1 MMQGNMR
8 AQSVEPIRVYEAPPL
23 LAELPLN
30 SGDAPRRSS
39 GATVVARGRALF
51 WQGEQQ
57 GQNIEIVEGVVRAVR
72 LIENGNRQ
80 VLAFFWPGDV
90 VRPAKA
96 SCQHYTAEAVTTCRV
111 IKSNATDDVCMRS
124 DLCGAHQVLEETL
137 SLVLMMGQKSIVAR
151 VASLL
156 LRIRRHLPSDQK
168 LPSALQILLP
178 RADMAD
184 YIGTSL
190 ETVCRTLA
198 EFKARKLIEL
208 PTRKTIRFID
218 LKGLSAIAEA

>member
-1 MMQGNMR
+1 MR
-8 AQSVEPIRVYEAPPL
+8 AQSVEQLRVYEAPPR
-23 LAELPLN
+23 LAEFPLD
-30 SGDAPRRSS
+30 SGDATRRRS
-39 GATVVARGRALF
+39 GVATVVPRGRALF

-57 GQNIEIVEGVVRAVR
+57 DQNIEIVQGVVRAVR

-90 VRPAKA
+90 VRPARA
-96 SCQHYTAEAVTTCRV
+96 SCQHYTAEAVTPCRV
-111 IKSNATDDVCMRS
+111 IKYNATNGACTRGDP
-124 DLCGAHQVLEETL
+124 CGGHQVLEETL
-137 SLVLMMGQKSIVAR
+137 SLVLMMGQKNSVAR
-151 VASLL
+151 IASLL
-156 LRIRRHLPSDQK
+156 LRIRRHLPSDPKRPNAVQ
-168 LPSALQILLP
+168 LLLP

-184 YIGTSL
+184 HVGTAL

-218 LKGLSAIAEA
+218 VKGLAAVAEA

>member
-1 MMQGNMR
+1 MR
-8 AQSVEPIRVYEAPPL
+8 AQSVEQLGAYEGPPL
-23 LAELPLN
+23 ITKFPVNGGEATRRN
-30 SGDAPRRSS
+30 SGA
-39 GATVVARGRALF
+39 ATLVPRGRALF

-57 GQNIEIVEGVVRAVR
+57 GQNIQIEQGVVRAVR

-90 VRPAKA
+90 VRPARA
-96 SCQHYTAEAVTTCRV
+96 SCQHYTAEAVTSCRV
-111 IKSNATDDVCMRS
+111 IKYNATNGVCTRS
-124 DLCGAHQVLEETL
+124 DQCGAHQVLEETL
-137 SLVLMMGQKSIVAR
+137 SLVLMMGQKNSVAR

-156 LRIRRHLPSDQK
+156 LRIRRHLPSDPKRPDAVQ
-168 LPSALQILLP
+168 LLLP

-184 YIGTSL
+184 HVGTSI
-190 ETVCRTLA
+190 ETVCRALA

-218 LKGLSAIAEA
+218 VRGLAAVAEA